1 MKATVMKDSGANLA
15 ASLRIALATILL
27 CGGLYP
33 LVIFIFARITTP
45 ETASGS
51 LLRNQAGKVVGSR
64 LIAQAFTNPRY
75 FRARPSAVKYD
86 AAAAG
91 GSNLSP
97 AGPEVRKRALQTI
110 AEFGAD
116 SLRPLPADLAAA
128 SGSGLDPF
136 ITLRAALFQAPR
148 VAQARGIALS
158 DVEASV
164 RRHAAGQQ
172 VFWSG
177 EGLVNVL
184 TLNMELDAAKINSID
199 PRP

>member
-1 MKATVMKDSGANLA
+1 MKTNILENAGADLA

-33 LVIFIFARITTP
+33 LVIFTVARFAAP

-51 LLRNQAGKVVGSR
+51 LLMNQSGKVVGSR
-64 LIAQAFTNPRY
+64 LICQAFSKPGY
-75 FRARPSAVKYD
+75 FWPRPSAVKYD
-86 AAAAG
+86 ASAAG

-97 AGPEVRKRALQTI
+97 AGPEVRQRALQTVKD
-110 AEFGAD
+110 FGAD
-116 SLRPLPADLAAA
+116 PLRPLPADLAAT

-148 VAQARGIALS
+148 VAGARGLAPA
-158 DVEASV
+158 DVETAV

-172 VFWSG
+172 TILSS

-184 TLNMELDAAKINSID
+184 ALNMELDAMQKSNIA
-199 PRP
+199 PRR

>member
-1 MKATVMKDSGANLA
+1 MQTTIIEDAGANLA
-15 ASLRIALATILL
+15 ASLRIAIATILL

-33 LVIFIFARITTP
+33 LFIFSFARIATP

-64 LIAQAFTNPRY
+64 LIAQSFTRPLY

-97 AGPEVRKRALQTI
+97 AGPEVRKRAVQTI

-116 SLRPLPADLAAA
+116 SRRPLPADLAAA

-136 ITLRAALFQAPR
+136 ITLRAALFQAPG
-148 VAQARGIALS
+148 VALARGMAVS

-164 RRHAAGQQ
+164 RRHAAGQKI
-172 VFWSG
+172 FWSG

-184 TLNMELDAAKINSID
+184 ALNMELDAAQKNSIA
-199 PRP
+199 PRQ